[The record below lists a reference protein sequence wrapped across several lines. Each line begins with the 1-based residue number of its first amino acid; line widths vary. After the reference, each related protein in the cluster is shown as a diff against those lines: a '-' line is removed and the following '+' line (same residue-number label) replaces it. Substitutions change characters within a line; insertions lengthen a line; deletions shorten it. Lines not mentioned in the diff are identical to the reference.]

1 MLEEAMPVFLFLAR
15 AGFKSK
21 RGEIQPSSMVFAFL
35 LISLLLLL
43 LLWNSSCLFSVL
55 NNNMRLRH

>member
-1 MLEEAMPVFLFLAR
+1 MLEGAMPVFLFLAR

-21 RGEIQPSSMVFAFL
+21 WGEIQPSSRVSALL
-35 LISLLLLL
+35 LIPLLLLL

-55 NNNMRLRH
+55 NNNVRLRH